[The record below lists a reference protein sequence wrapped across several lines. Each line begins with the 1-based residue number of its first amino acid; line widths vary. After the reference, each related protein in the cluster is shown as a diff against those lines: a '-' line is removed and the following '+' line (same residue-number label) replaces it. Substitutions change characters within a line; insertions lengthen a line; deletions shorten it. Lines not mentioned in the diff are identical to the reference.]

1 MGRDAK
7 DAASSWHRDP
17 DLRAVALFV
26 VVQFAMAFAAL
37 VALAGETSKTFDAIN
52 ELTRSEHDVDESE
65 LDRRARLKEI
75 ASAIDQAT
83 QSKRERAWLIS
94 LAYHESHF
102 ARYVDLDWPE
112 CKDGRTLRCDRG
124 RAFGLL
130 QAHNMTRLEGRGEQ
144 FELGIKRLRSG
155 ANYCKGQGF
164 DPETGAFSL
173 YATGKTCGWSGAKRR
188 VAFAS
193 RIVGRL

>member
-1 MGRDAK
+1 M
-7 DAASSWHRDP
+7 DP
-17 DLRAVALFV
+17 DLRAIILFI
-26 VVQFAMAFAAL
+26 VVQFVIAFAAL
-37 VALAGETSKTFDAIN
+37 VALASEKSKTFDAIN
-52 ELTRSEHDVDESE
+52 ELTRSEHDADESE
-65 LDRRARLKEI
+65 LDRRARLSEI
-75 ASAIDQAT
+75 AAAIDQAT

-130 QAHNMTRLEGRGEQ
+130 QAHNMTRLEGRVEQ
-144 FELGIKRLRSG
+144 FELGVKRLRSG
-155 ANYCKGQGF
+155 ANYCKEQGF
-164 DPETGAFSL
+164 DPEAGAFSL

-188 VAFAS
+188 VEFAR
-193 RIVGRL
+193 RIVGKL